1 VRAVPGQPES
11 YFDGEIDSQKRA
23 RRHVARR
30 RIFRLQLLA
39 GGTKTPKIVVRM
51 QHTRRTF
58 IETARTPKKAAH
70 ACLFCFT
77 TVTPQ
82 TTV

>member
-23 RRHVARR
+23 RWHVARR